1 MAHGDKSGPTPGEF
15 LPYDVEVEQAL
26 LGSILIDN
34 TALAVALAELTPS
47 DFYDP
52 LHQRIFERMIVFDE
66 DGRPITDV
74 TLGASLKNDPAAA
87 ELDLRNYLYAITV
100 ALARHGTIEDYC
112 SILVELRE
120 RRDARE
126 AINDAHSEIYY
137 GEPTARAL
145 ARVVDVADAIAV
157 RQQHARGSADI
168 RDAYE
173 KLARNVEKAA
183 QGGVLA
189 GLTTGIDQLD
199 RQLGGYMPSD
209 LIIVAGRPGMGKS
222 VFACQA
228 ARVAGQ
234 VSDGSGRLYDP
245 TIFSLEMSGQANA
258 ARLIAELDYDESIR
272 QGRPPLQYTKIE
284 KGRLTDD
291 EFTRFVMLGSALQE
305 LGIKVYDEGRMTVSK
320 IGSLAR
326 ARAQLSPRKPF
337 IIVDNLQIVGAPEG
351 QRSSNRVEILTD
363 ITGALKAL
371 AKRLDCP
378 VLALSHLN
386 RGVEAR
392 EDKRPNLG
400 DLRES
405 GSIEQDADAVLF
417 LYRPEYYLRTA
428 IKHAR
433 ATKSKNLD
441 DLLVQQERTAGVLE
455 IDVAKNRAGATGDV
469 QVFIDVASNAIR
481 SRKPEPGAGAPAQLP
496 LAARYSDPLDGL
508 EDLEKRSAPT

>member
-1 MAHGDKSGPTPGEF
+1 MAFDNDKGVNPGEF

-26 LGSILIDN
+26 LGSIIVDN
-34 TALAVALAELTPS
+34 RKLAVALAELSPS
-47 DFYDP
+47 DFYVT

-66 DGRPITDV
+66 DQRPITDV
-74 TLGASLKNDPAAA
+74 TLRASLKNDAAAA
-87 ELDLRNYLYAITV
+87 EVDDLASYLYEITI
-100 ALARHGTIEDYC
+100 ALARSGTVEGYC
-112 SILVELRE
+112 SILVDLRE
-120 RRDARE
+120 RREARAAVDE
-126 AINDAHSEIYY
+126 AQEDIYR
-137 GEPTARAL
+137 GKSTARAL
-145 ARVVDVADAIAV
+145 SRVVDVADAIAV

-168 RDAYE
+168 GDAFY
-173 KLARNVEKAA
+173 KLAQNVEKAA
-183 QGGVLA
+183 KGGVLA
-189 GLTTGIDQLD
+189 GLTTGLGPLD

-234 VSDGSGRLYDP
+234 VSDGGGRLYDP

-258 ARLIAELDYDESIR
+258 ARMIAELDYDESVR
-272 QGRPPLQYTKIE
+272 LGRPPLQYTKIE

-291 EFTRFVMLGSALQE
+291 EFERFVLLGQQLQD
-305 LGIKVYDEGRMTVSK
+305 LGVKVYDEGRMTVSK

-337 IIVDNLQIVGAPEG
+337 IIVDNIQIVGSPEG
-351 QRSSNRVEILTD
+351 QRSTNRVEILTD

-386 RGVEAR
+386 RQVEAR

-428 IKHAR
+428 LKHAR
-433 ATKSKNLD
+433 ATKSKNIAE
-441 DLLVQQERTAGVLE
+441 LVLQSEQLAGVLE

-481 SRKPEPGAGAPAQLP
+481 NKKPEPGVGAPAQLP
-496 LAARYSDPLDGL
+496 LATRYADPLDQI
-508 EDLEKRSAPT
+508 DLDKRTGP